1 MKRVK
6 ELGGSV
12 HVEPFDVEGIGR
24 MSVVSDSNGTHFSI
38 MQLAGP
44 PD

>member
-1 MKRVK
+1 MERIK
-6 ELGGSV
+6 ELDGEV

-38 MQLAGP
+38 MQLAAA